1 MERTCDGVGPRAALW
16 PAVLSFPPVLM
27 DPMTDLHRYGQR
39 GEAAAPDEPVKVQ
52 LTLTL
57 QPAVLDQVE
66 QLRLEW
72 GLSSRAAV
80 IERLLVEV
88 LKPVA

>member
-1 MERTCDGVGPRAALW
+1 MN
-16 PAVLSFPPVLM
+16 
-27 DPMTDLHRYGQR
+27 PMTDLHRCGQR
-39 GEAAAPDEPVKVQ
+39 GYAAALEESDKVQ

-72 GLSSRAAV
+72 GLNSRAAV
-80 IERLLVEV
+80 VERLLIEV

>member
-1 MERTCDGVGPRAALW
+1 MFD
-16 PAVLSFPPVLM
+16 
-27 DPMTDLHRYGQR
+27 DP
-39 GEAAAPDEPVKVQ
+39 VQ

-72 GLSSRAAV
+72 GLNSRAAV
-80 IERLLVEV
+80 VERLLVEV
-88 LKPVA
+88 LELVA

>member
-1 MERTCDGVGPRAALW
+1 M
-16 PAVLSFPPVLM
+16 SMHF
-27 DPMTDLHRYGQR
+27 
-39 GEAAAPDEPVKVQ
+39 APDEPVKVQ

-72 GLSSRAAV
+72 GLNSRAAV
-80 IERLLVEV
+80 VERLLIEV

>member
-1 MERTCDGVGPRAALW
+1 MGLDLALLCG
-16 PAVLSFPPVLM
+16 PAVLSFPPDLM
-27 DPMTDLHRYGQR
+27 NPMTELHRCGQR
-39 GEAAAPDEPVKVQ
+39 GETAALEEPVKVQ

-72 GLSSRAAV
+72 GLNSRAAV

>member
-1 MERTCDGVGPRAALW
+1 
-16 PAVLSFPPVLM
+16 M
-27 DPMTDLHRYGQR
+27 DPMTELHRCGQR
-39 GEAAAPDEPVKVQ
+39 GTAAERDDPVQ

-57 QPAVLDQVE
+57 KPAVLDQVE

>member
-1 MERTCDGVGPRAALW
+1 MSMHL
-16 PAVLSFPPVLM
+16 
-27 DPMTDLHRYGQR
+27 
-39 GEAAAPDEPVKVQ
+39 APDEPVKVQ

-57 QPAVLDQVE
+57 QPSVLDQVE

-72 GLSSRAAV
+72 SLNSRAAV
-80 IERLLVEV
+80 VERLLVEV

>member
-1 MERTCDGVGPRAALW
+1 
-16 PAVLSFPPVLM
+16 M
-27 DPMTDLHRYGQR
+27 DPMTDLHRCGQR
-39 GEAAAPDEPVKVQ
+39 GNAAERDDPVQ

-80 IERLLVEV
+80 FERLLVEL

>member
-1 MERTCDGVGPRAALW
+1 MN
-16 PAVLSFPPVLM
+16 LM
-27 DPMTDLHRYGQR
+27 ADLHRCDQR
-39 GEAAAPDEPVKVQ
+39 GTAAEFDDPVQ

-72 GLSSRAAV
+72 GLNSRAAV
-80 IERLLVEV
+80 VERLLVEV
-88 LKPVA
+88 LEPVA

>member
-1 MERTCDGVGPRAALW
+1 MGSDLALLCGPAG
-16 PAVLSFPPVLM
+16 LSFPPVLM
-27 DPMTDLHRYGQR
+27 NPMTHLHRCCQGDK
-39 GEAAAPDEPVKVQ
+39 AAALEEPVQ

-72 GLSSRAAV
+72 GLNSRAAV
-80 IERLLVEV
+80 VERLLVEV
-88 LKPVA
+88 LMPMV

>member
-1 MERTCDGVGPRAALW
+1 
-16 PAVLSFPPVLM
+16 M
-27 DPMTDLHRYGQR
+27 DPMTELHRCGQR
-39 GEAAAPDEPVKVQ
+39 GTAAERDDPVQ

-57 QPAVLDQVE
+57 KPAVLDQVE

-88 LKPVA
+88 LKLVA

>member
-1 MERTCDGVGPRAALW
+1 MN
-16 PAVLSFPPVLM
+16 
-27 DPMTDLHRYGQR
+27 PMTHLYRCGQR
-39 GEAAAPDEPVKVQ
+39 GTAAALEEPVQ

-66 QLRLEW
+66 QLREEW

-80 IERLLVEV
+80 VERLLVEV
-88 LKPVA
+88 LKPELS